1 MPGPRTALA
10 IASAVAVLAGCGS
23 STAKQALSA
32 QSSPAADPPQV
43 AKTGN
48 ANQVRLI
55 ASPYGRVLADG
66 RRRALY
72 LFTADRGGRSSC
84 SGACAAT
91 WPPYIVKVEPEP
103 GAGAKA
109 RLIGTTRRSDG
120 RLQATYRGHPLYYY
134 VGDRSPGQINCQ
146 AAVEF
151 GGYWYVLRATG
162 DPVH

>member
-1 MPGPRTALA
+1 MRGPRTALA

-23 STAKQALSA
+23 STAKQALPARGST
-32 QSSPAADPPQV
+32 AADPPQA
-43 AKTGN
+43 AKAGN
-48 ANQVRLI
+48 ATQVRLI
-55 ASPYGRVLADG
+55 ASRYGRVLADG
-66 RRRALY
+66 QRRALY
-72 LFTADRGGRSSC
+72 LFTADRGGRSRC
-84 SGACAAT
+84 SGACAAA

-134 VGDRSPGQINCQ
+134 VGDRSPGEINCQ
-146 AAVEF
+146 AALEF
-151 GGYWYVLRATG
+151 GGYWYVLHATG